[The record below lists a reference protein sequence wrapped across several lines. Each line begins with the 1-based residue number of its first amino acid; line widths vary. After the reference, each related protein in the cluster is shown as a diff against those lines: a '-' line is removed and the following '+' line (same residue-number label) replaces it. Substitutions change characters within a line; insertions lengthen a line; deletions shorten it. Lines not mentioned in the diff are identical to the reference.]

1 MPRFSLQSGFS
12 LIEMIVSLALF
23 SVVATISVGA
33 LLVLIASNQ
42 QLQTEQS
49 IMTNLSFALDSMTRE
64 IRTGTN
70 YYCSSRNNA
79 ASGPQNRRIFEDGR
93 TLDSDVVGD
102 CADGRNPAG
111 AQYHGIAF
119 VEGGQSITG
128 AVDTKI
134 VYFYDADP
142 DGDASTADGSLFR
155 RVSGEDAQAIVSSG
169 IEISDAQFYV
179 TSSERLEDGDDF
191 QPLVTIYVEAKD
203 PTDPTGKIY
212 KIQTTVTQRI
222 LDL

>member
-1 MPRFSLQSGFS
+1 MNRRSSQSGFS

-23 SVVATISVGA
+23 SVVATIAVGA

-42 QLQTEQS
+42 QLQKEQS
-49 IMTNLSFALDSMTRE
+49 IMTNLSFALDSMTLE

-70 YYCSSRNNA
+70 YFCASRPSFSA
-79 ASGPQNRRIFEDGR
+79 GGPQQIFRDGNALDPEDTNG
-93 TLDSDVVGD
+93 
-102 CADGRNPAG
+102 CRNG
-111 AQYHGIAF
+111 NSSGQRLHGIAF
-119 VEGGQSITG
+119 LESGQSISG
-128 AVDTKI
+128 APDTKI
-134 VYFYDADP
+134 VYFYDEDQQN
-142 DGDASTADGSLFR
+142 LFR

-169 IEISDAQFYV
+169 IEISDVQFFV
-179 TSSERLEDGDDF
+179 TSSDRLEDGDES
-191 QPLVTIYVEAKD
+191 QPIVTIYIEAKD

>member
-1 MPRFSLQSGFS
+1 MPRFSSQSGFS

-70 YYCSSRNNA
+70 YFCASRPNFSA
-79 ASGPQNRRIFEDGR
+79 GGPQQIFDDGD
-93 TLDSDVVGD
+93 TLDPTNVRD
-102 CADGRNPAG
+102 CPGGNSSGQRL
-111 AQYHGIAF
+111 HGIAF